1 MLKGS
6 RTWIV
11 WKQSYKN
18 VKGKLDNM
26 EHVQM
31 EYWETDIE
39 KVNEVNFLNEEF
51 DEFTSSGVKVW
62 LM

>member
-1 MLKGS
+1 
-6 RTWIV
+6 
-11 WKQSYKN
+11 
-18 VKGKLDNM
+18 
-26 EHVQM
+26 M

-39 KVNEVNFLNEEF
+39 KVNEVNFLNKEF

>member
-1 MLKGS
+1 
-6 RTWIV
+6 
-11 WKQSYKN
+11 
-18 VKGKLDNM
+18 
-26 EHVQM
+26 M